1 MLSKSVEKRAL
12 ELIIEKNLDIIEAVK
27 QALVEDTNFASEMIE
42 QRTERAKEA
51 KEVVFNRVY
60 DKIK

>member
-12 ELIIEKNLDIIEAVK
+12 DLILEQGLDIIEAVK

-42 QRTERAKEA
+42 QRSERAKEA

-60 DKIK
+60 DKIN

>member
-12 ELIIEKNLDIIEAVK
+12 DLIVEQGLDIIEAVK

-60 DKIK
+60 GKIK